1 MNIIQKVFKEAIENS
16 GEVELRIRI
25 KREDAVGEVY
35 EKLKGL
41 LLLFPPDRIQVV
53 PIKELTPEEEQE
65 IFEIA
70 MSDYEGDGKNFAEML
85 IKVGDDEDF

>member
-41 LLLFPPDRIQVV
+41 LLLFSPDRIQVV

-70 MSDYEGDGKNFAEML
+70 MSDYE
-85 IKVGDDEDF
+85 DEDKSLVEIQGEVYEDRS

>member
-1 MNIIQKVFKEAIENS
+1 MNLIQKAFKEAIENS

-25 KREDAVGEVY
+25 KREDTVGEVY
-35 EKLKGL
+35 KKLRAL

-53 PIKELTPEEEQE
+53 PIRGLTPEEEQE

-70 MSDYEGDGKNFAEML
+70 ISDHEDDGRCFAEIL
-85 IKVGDDEDF
+85 IEVGDDEDF